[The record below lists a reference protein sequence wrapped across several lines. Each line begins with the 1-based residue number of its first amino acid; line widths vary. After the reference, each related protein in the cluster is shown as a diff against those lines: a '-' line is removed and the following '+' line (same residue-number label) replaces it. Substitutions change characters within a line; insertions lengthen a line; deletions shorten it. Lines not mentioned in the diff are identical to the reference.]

1 MKKHLNQLERSLR
14 KKKDKIR
21 NLFSSDTFKPL
32 LNRSQTTDKL
42 LDIGNKSTLDD
53 DLEKSLEMLKN
64 LTISVEKNKRKPSK
78 KLENEI
84 KKKSKN
90 DVCLFSD
97 M

>member
-1 MKKHLNQLERSLR
+1 
-14 KKKDKIR
+14 
-21 NLFSSDTFKPL
+21 
-32 LNRSQTTDKL
+32 
-42 LDIGNKSTLDD
+42 
-53 DLEKSLEMLKN
+53 MLKN
-64 LTISVEKNKRKPSK
+64 LTISVEKNKRKSSK